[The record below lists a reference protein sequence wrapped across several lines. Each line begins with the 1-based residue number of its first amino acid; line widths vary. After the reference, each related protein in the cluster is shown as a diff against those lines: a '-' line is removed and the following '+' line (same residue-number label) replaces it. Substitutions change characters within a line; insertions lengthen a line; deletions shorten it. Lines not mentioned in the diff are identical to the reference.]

1 MKLLCLSLIKLTII
15 VNIVAWAD
23 HLMQEK
29 T

>member
-1 MKLLCLSLIKLTII
+1 MKLLSLSLIKLTII
-15 VNIVAWAD
+15 VNIVVYAD